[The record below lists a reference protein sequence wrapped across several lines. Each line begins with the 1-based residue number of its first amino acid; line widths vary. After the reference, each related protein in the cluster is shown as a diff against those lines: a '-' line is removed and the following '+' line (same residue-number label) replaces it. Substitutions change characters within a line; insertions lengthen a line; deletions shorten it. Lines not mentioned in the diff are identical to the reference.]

1 MKINELVRSLPTWTS
16 AEERTVLERI
26 NGIEPL
32 SVFNERE
39 QHVIESLVRKS
50 LVIRIT
56 ERETT
61 YIYPNV

>member
-26 NGIEPL
+26 SGIEAL
-32 SVFNERE
+32 SAFNERE

>member
-16 AEERTVLERI
+16 TEERSVLERI

-39 QHVIESLVRKS
+39 QHVIEALVRKS

>member
-16 AEERTVLERI
+16 TEERTVLERI

-32 SVFNERE
+32 SAFNERE

>member
-1 MKINELVRSLPTWTS
+1 MRVNELVRNLPTWTS
-16 AEERTVLERI
+16 AEERSMLERI

-32 SVFNERE
+32 SVFSEHE
-39 QHVIESLVRKS
+39 QHIIETLVRKS

-56 ERETT
+56 ERDTT